1 MELFGRTYFFF
12 FGLAGILTIL
22 IIIATSYRCESKVSS
37 ATREG
42 ARNALVGHSAVR
54 HVELSDVLE
63 EVDPLSRDLA
73 ARLYLN
79 SGPPPGAA
87 KATAAAV

>member
-12 FGLAGILTIL
+12 FFGLAGILTIFT
-22 IIIATSYRCESKVSS
+22 ATSHRCESKVSS

>member
-1 MELFGRTYFFF
+1 MV
-12 FGLAGILTIL
+12 
-22 IIIATSYRCESKVSS
+22 TSFRCESKVTS
-37 ATREG
+37 ATQEG

-63 EVDPLSRDLA
+63 EVEPLSRDLA

-79 SGPPPGAA
+79 SGPPGGA

>member
-1 MELFGRTYFFF
+1 MVRVK
-12 FGLAGILTIL
+12 
-22 IIIATSYRCESKVSS
+22 TSFRCESKVTS
-37 ATREG
+37 ATQEG
-42 ARNALVGHSAVR
+42 ARSALVGHSAVR

-79 SGPPPGAA
+79 SGPTGAA
-87 KATAAAV
+87 KTTAAAV

>member
-1 MELFGRTYFFF
+1 MELFGRTYFFVL
-12 FGLAGILTIL
+12 GIAGILTIFT
-22 IIIATSYRCESKVSS
+22 ATSYRCESKVSS

-79 SGPPPGAA
+79 SGPPPPGAA

>member
-1 MELFGRTYFFF
+1 MELFGRTYFFVL
-12 FGLAGILTIL
+12 GLAGILTIFT
-22 IIIATSYRCESKVSS
+22 ATSYRCESKVSS

-79 SGPPPGAA
+79 SGTPPGAA

>member
-1 MELFGRTYFFF
+1 MELFGRTYFFVL
-12 FGLAGILTIL
+12 GLAGILTIFT
-22 IIIATSYRCESKVSS
+22 ATSYRCESKVSS